1 MRCLINCVDIES
13 TWMKEVMPGLFPH
26 YLRIVNKPLLE
37 YFIDFC
43 ALNKIVDIRIVKS
56 DPTSEM
62 ENYFRSGPQKGL
74 NLSYVMGRANDS
86 LKKVILKN
94 SNFCSDTDLLVIDGL
109 FFLNYHKD
117 KIDPSVLE
125 RTEPASMFGGAKE
138 DIYFIPK
145 NRKFSKIDFANSQRI
160 FTDLDITRID
170 SVQDYYNLSM
180 RIIQKDQ
187 NNYFL
192 PGYNNKPGEFI
203 GRNVVFNSHK
213 SVFEKP
219 FMIGNDVQ
227 FYEDCH
233 ILENSIIGNHVIIDA
248 HSSTKDCIIYDQ
260 TYLGSYLEIEKKI
273 IYKNNLIDGI
283 SGDYIE
289 ITDQFFVS
297 KINKVLENEF
307 FKFTQKFLAL
317 LGLIFGFIPFVLG
330 IILNPLA
337 KISFKKFEYYRDLN
351 GNKITLN
358 RALVD
363 KPNFLSYWFFR
374 FSLDK
379 YLLLG
384 KVLSGKLNLVGNYPL
399 ISNSYG
405 KLIWEQLDNYHPA
418 VISYPESQITNVSDN
433 NFILHEIYYN
443 HHSSIGLM
451 FRIIYIF
458 CLNRMFSI
466 RTYFENGFF
475 SSQGI

>member
-1 MRCLINCVDIES
+1 MES
-13 TWMKEVMPGLFPH
+13 TWMKDIMPGLFPH

-62 ENYFRSGPQKGL
+62 ENYFNTGPQKGF

-86 LKKVILKN
+86 LGKVVLKN
-94 SNFCSDTDLLVIDGL
+94 SNFCSDTDLLIINGL

-125 RTEPASMFGGAKE
+125 RTEPASMYGGAKE

-145 NRKFSKIDFANSQRI
+145 NRKFSEIDFANSQR
-160 FTDLDITRID
+160 FFPDLDITKLE

-180 RIIQKDQ
+180 RILKENQDD
-187 NNYFL
+187 YFL

-203 GRNVVFNSHK
+203 GRNVTFNSHR
-213 SVFEKP
+213 SVFKKP

-248 HSSTKDCIIYDQ
+248 HSTTKDCIIYDQ
-260 TYLGSYLEIEKKI
+260 TYLGSCLEIEKKI
-273 IYKNNLIDGI
+273 IYRNHLIDGI
-283 SGDYIE
+283 SGEYIN
-289 ITDQFFVS
+289 IIDQFFVS
-297 KINKVLENEF
+297 KINKILENEL
-307 FKFTQKFLAL
+307 FKFTQKILAL
-317 LGLIFGFIPFVLG
+317 LGLIIGFIPF
-330 IILNPLA
+330 IIGMLLKPLS
-337 KISFKKFEYYRDLN
+337 KIMFDKTEYFHDIN
-351 GNKITLN
+351 GNTITMK
-358 RALVD
+358 RAYVE
-363 KPNFLSYWFFR
+363 KPNIISHWFFR
-374 FSLDK
+374 FALDK

-384 KVLSGKLNLVGNYPL
+384 KVFSGKLALVGNYPL

-418 VISYPESQITNVSDN
+418 VISYPEAQIANVFDN

-443 HHSSIGLM
+443 HHSSLGLI
-451 FRIIYIF
+451 FKIIYIF

-466 RTYFENGFF
+466 REYFENGFF
-475 SSQGI
+475 SKKGL